1 MAATW
6 LLFPHMEKCVNLIR
20 RQWWLRRSLCKTL
33 ISAERGWL
41 WGGSSTSVFWSQDDF
56 EWNGRVRR
64 KHVRNLSQ
72 FTQQNSGLNCF
83 LCTFSVLGFL
93 GASLKPNNLE
103 SAPPTNPMPR
113 VRLPSQTVHNFSP
126 LRVSQTNHPSFCCQR
141 SQKVFLGFQSTNFYC
156 LHLWHGWNK
165 LMQAK
170 TRTRTTR
177 PCTGID
183 CGNFWGSDAI
193 GQSFTCLIAVS
204 SPMRFVIWGG
214 NNKHSR
220 FLLRPHNSNKSV

>member
-1 MAATW
+1 MVAISTRGK
-6 LLFPHMEKCVNLIR
+6 MCESDSKTM
-20 RQWWLRRSLCKTL
+20 RRSLCKTL

-93 GASLKPNNLE
+93 GTSLKPNNLE
-103 SAPPTNPMPR
+103 SAPPTESPKQIIQASATNGRKRCFWAFR
-113 VRLPSQTVHNFSP
+113 VPTSTACICGTVGTSW
-126 LRVSQTNHPSFCCQR
+126 C
-141 SQKVFLGFQSTNFYC
+141 
-156 LHLWHGWNK
+156 K
-165 LMQAK
+165 LKCAHA
-170 TRTRTTR
+170 
-177 PCTGID
+177 PPGHA
-183 CGNFWGSDAI
+183 WGSI
-193 GQSFTCLIAVS
+193 GQSFTCVVAVS

-214 NNKHSR
+214 NSKHSKN
-220 FLLRPHNSNKSV
+220 LLKATQFKQISWIFANSMEFHNDSDDETSI